1 MRTEKTKT
9 YTTAFIAAKGR
20 LLLPRS
26 AELIKA
32 LLHADLKAKSN
43 SIRGT
48 NNLKKKEDYEDSN
61 SKGVMIKT
69 TDSLE
74 LVIPPEQ
81 YFKTSCLFSK
91 L

>member
-1 MRTEKTKT
+1 MTIPPKAIYRFNVTPIKLPMVFSQNKKKFNLCGNTK
-9 YTTAFIAAKGR
+9 G
-20 LLLPRS
+20 L
-26 AELIKA
+26 
-32 LLHADLKAKSN
+32 N
-43 SIRGT
+43 SK